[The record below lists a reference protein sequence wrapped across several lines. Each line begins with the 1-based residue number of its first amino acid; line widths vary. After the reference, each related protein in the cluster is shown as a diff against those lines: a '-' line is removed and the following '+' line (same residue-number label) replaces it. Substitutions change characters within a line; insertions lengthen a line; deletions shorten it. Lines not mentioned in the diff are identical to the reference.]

1 MSSLSAPSMLEATHW
16 YDPESEALSD
26 FNIYNEPSTF
36 NGMLS
41 LLQIILGVGTPLVL
55 HLKNNP
61 LPATVVTIE
70 PTSTVNE
77 PLLRIC
83 KGWLTLEING
93 EEVSESIVG
102 ECEFIGNIGIY
113 SK

>member
-1 MSSLSAPSMLEATHW
+1 MSSLSTPSMLEATHW
-16 YDPESEALSD
+16 YDPESEALGD
-26 FNIYNEPSTF
+26 FNMYNEPSTF

-41 LLQIILGVGTPLVL
+41 LLQIIFGMGTPLVL

-93 EEVSESIVG
+93 VEVSESIVG
-102 ECEFIGNIGIY
+102 EYEFIDNIGIY